1 MLSRQRE
8 SAREILLLPLKT
20 ARRTPGIGK
29 IASRV
34 AVGKNR
40 ERLSPLP
47 KHVELESLVGE
58 QRRKKRLVLENRL
71 LGRRNEFAVLL
82 RVRRSFLRT
91 KSIQSNVT
99 LLFRKE
105 RADKF
110 QPIPAV
116 QC

>member
-1 MLSRQRE
+1 MLSGQRE
-8 SAREILLLPLKT
+8 RAREILFLPLKT
-20 ARRTPGIGK
+20 ARRTPAIGK

-34 AVGKNR
+34 AIGKNR
-40 ERLSPLP
+40 ERLSALP

-71 LGRRNEFAVLL
+71 LGHGKEFAVLL
-82 RVRRSFLRT
+82 CVRRCFLGT

-110 QPIPAV
+110 QTIPAI